1 MWKNVENLS
10 KSDITKG
17 YIVIENMFSTFL
29 EHTNDEISKRI
40 SLKWSMLLSCLSI
53 VRRNFLRCFKKSW
66 SKKKIYALTH
76 RCAMKYVYISA
87 LELPLDVWV
96 GRHRRRHWIAK
107 IYVQVNFV
115 RTIINTL
122 TLARLCAFLWQCVV
136 Y

>member
-40 SLKWSMLLSCLSI
+40 SIKWSMLLSCLSI

-66 SKKKIYALTH
+66 RKKNICTH
-76 RCAMKYVYISA
+76 TSVCYEICIHISVRVA
-87 LELPLDVWV
+87 FGCM